1 MKNTLAENLLRFGV
15 KNLKDTDKKK
25 LMEQN
30 EAYWEKVQGI
40 SNNPQGKKTVMKE
53 FAANNQLTSPTAG
66 PLKFTQ
72 PLASADVYIGASLQA
87 QFQPLVKKVDSAG
100 QNLTAPFGFE
110 LDFYLADQK
119 GSTGYPNNKAHQ
131 ADYFRIKGALL
142 KSGQF
147 QILTLISYTPEFA
160 KRGFET
166 ANKQRVSMEVSLA
179 NNMLLGNLD
188 AWMGSL
194 RNDINIVLEEMGY
207 PRIPNS
213 LKYNGTQMIA

>member
-1 MKNTLAENLLRFGV
+1 MKNILAENLLRFGV
-15 KNLKDTDKKK
+15 KNLKESDKKK

-30 EAYWEKVQGI
+30 PRYWDQVQGI
-40 SNNPQGKKTVMKE
+40 SNNPQGKKVVLKE
-53 FAANNQLTSPTAG
+53 FAATNPLTSPQAG
-66 PLKFTQ
+66 TLKFTQ
-72 PLASADVYIGASLQA
+72 PASADAYIGAYLQA

-100 QNLTAPFGFE
+100 QNLTAPFGFV

-142 KSGQF
+142 KNGQF

-160 KRGFET
+160 SRGFESAT
-166 ANKQRVSMEVSLA
+166 KQRVSMEVSLA

-194 RNDINIVLEEMGY
+194 RNEINDVLEEMGY